1 MAVVDEMI
9 NPYTK
14 VALLKY
20 NQNRE
25 EYVFLKFSQVF
36 RLSNTIIQ
44 GNENLGDRIKTT
56 VVSPQILK
64 Q

>member
-1 MAVVDEMI
+1 MQLGYQAAKDVAVVDEII
-9 NPYTK
+9 NPYTD

-36 RLSNTIIQ
+36 RLSTIIIQ
-44 GNENLGDRIKTT
+44 GNEN
-56 VVSPQILK
+56 
-64 Q
+64 